1 MGGVLFGKT
10 ALVTGGGT
18 GIGAAIVKRF
28 AAEGAKVVI
37 TGRRES
43 VLNKVK
49 DQLPEGSVSVFVGD
63 VVSDAEAMA
72 EAALSISGRID
83 ILVNNAAY
91 DPEGTVIETSEEE
104 WRKTI
109 DTNLT
114 GPFLMTKAV
123 LPHMIDAGGGVIINM
138 SSLAGLRCIPAMVA
152 YSASKA
158 GLIGLTK
165 ATAFDFGKYGIRI
178 NAICPGPVKT
188 EAMDRAMG
196 PLAEDL
202 GIDMDGAYDK
212 LATFLPLGR
221 AADAS
226 EIAGTA
232 LFLASG
238 DASNITGAV
247 ITVDGGATI
256 VDPCGPALGPDGNVS
271 ANR

>member
-1 MGGVLFGKT
+1 MSGILNGKT

-18 GIGAAIVKRF
+18 GIGTAIAKRF
-28 AAEGAKVVI
+28 ALEGARVLI
-37 TGRRES
+37 TGRRKNLLDHVRE
-43 VLNKVK
+43 
-49 DQLPEGSVSVFVGD
+49 QLPEGSVYVFEGD
-63 VVSDAEAMA
+63 VVHDAEAMTQ
-72 EAALSISGRID
+72 AALSISGRID

-114 GPFLMTKAV
+114 GPFLMMKAV
-123 LPHMIDAGGGVIINM
+123 LPHMIDAGGGVVINM
-138 SSLAGLRCIPAMVA
+138 SSLAGLRCISAMAA
-152 YSASKA
+152 YSSSKA

-165 ATAFDFGKYGIRI
+165 AAAFDFGKYGIRV

-196 PLAEDL
+196 PLAEDM
-202 GIDMDGAYDK
+202 GIDIDGAYDQ
-212 LATFLPLGR
+212 LASFLPLGR

-238 DASNITGAV
+238 DATNITGAV